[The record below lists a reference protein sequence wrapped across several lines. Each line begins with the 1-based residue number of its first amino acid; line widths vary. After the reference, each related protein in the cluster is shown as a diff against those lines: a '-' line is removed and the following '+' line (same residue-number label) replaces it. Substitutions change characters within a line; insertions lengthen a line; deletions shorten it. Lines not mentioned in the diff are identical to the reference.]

1 MCIDLGWGNF
11 FTYYRKTN
19 LFTPF
24 VFYLRA
30 RVVFDC
36 MAKIQAQDYTGCAL
50 LLATG
55 TQLTTMSPATFVIY
69 FNIYANL
76 RSLRALEFFNV
87 YLNFCRN
94 KEHTLYIILFMSIG
108 PSFSQEFYF
117 FTPTWG
123 NLPLFTDHWHR

>member
-1 MCIDLGWGNF
+1 M
-11 FTYYRKTN
+11 YYPKAN

-30 RVVFDC
+30 RVVFDR

-69 FNIYANL
+69 FNICESTKSAG
-76 RSLRALEFFNV
+76 
-87 YLNFCRN
+87 
-94 KEHTLYIILFMSIG
+94 T
-108 PSFSQEFYF
+108 
-117 FTPTWG
+117 
-123 NLPLFTDHWHR
+123 